1 VPTIPEPNPASAS
14 PPASRPF
21 QVDLRGIV
29 DLLSRSI
36 YSGPQVYLREL
47 LQNGVDAITARQAL
61 PGAPPGAIRITP
73 ATGPDGELVF
83 TDNGIGLTAA
93 EVGELLAT
101 VGRSSKRDVLDLPR
115 TDRLGQFG
123 IGLLS
128 CFMVSDDI
136 RVLSRSAGGEPPVEW
151 VGSADGTFTVRELS
165 AGELEDMVGP
175 RALGGFGGLG
185 IGTQVRLRPRSGEGE
200 LTSAAAVLDLATR
213 YGAYLPVPVRV
224 DLPGGGEQMVSAEP
238 LFAGPFVLPS
248 PELMALGKE
257 LIGAEP
263 LDAIALHVPATGTR
277 GTAFVLPF
285 APSPGARQA
294 TRVYLRGMLLSERVD
309 DLLPEWA
316 FFARCVVDTTGLRPT
331 ASRESLIQDD
341 ALEETRA
348 ELGAT
353 LRRWVATMANRD
365 PVRLST
371 FLGVH
376 HLALR
381 ALVLHDDELAGF
393 IVPWLPIETSN
404 GQTTYRELLR
414 GGEPLRFAETVDEF
428 RQIAAIA
435 RPDAPVINGGY
446 VYDSDILRRLPELI
460 PGTVVETVTVTD
472 ELASLDV
479 PPLAERPAAQRLQAR
494 AEAALRELD
503 CTVLVRSFAP
513 DTRPARHI
521 ADAGVLRRLQRQ
533 RAKEA
538 GSGMWASIL
547 QRIDDAQTTADAQ
560 NPSAAET
567 VGAAGQ
573 LCLNWRN
580 RLVRALAESTDELLL
595 ARTVRVVHVQALLA
609 AHRPLRA
616 VERASL
622 TDALTD
628 IVHLSAGLGAD
639 LGDLPDAP
647 GEN

>member
-1 VPTIPEPNPASAS
+1 MPTTPEPTPAPAS
-14 PPASRPF
+14 PPAARPF

-47 LQNGVDAITARQAL
+47 LQNGVDAITARQSL
-61 PGAPPGAIRITP
+61 PGAPPGVIRITP
-73 ATGPDGELVF
+73 AAAPGGELVF

-151 VGSADGTFTVRELS
+151 VGSADGTFTVREITEAEIL
-165 AGELEDMVGP
+165 DVVGP
-175 RALGGFGGLG
+175 GGLAT
-185 IGTQVRLRPRSGEGE
+185 GTQVRLRPRSAGTGEGA
-200 LTSAAAVLDLATR
+200 LTSAAGVLDLASR

-224 DLPGGGEQMVSAEP
+224 DLPGGGEQTVSGEP
-238 LFAGPFVLPS
+238 LFAQPFLLPS
-248 PELMALGKE
+248 PGLMALGRE
-257 LIGAEP
+257 LVGADP
-263 LDAIALHVPATGTR
+263 LDAIPLHVPATGTR

-348 ELGAT
+348 ELGAA

-414 GGEPLRFAETVDEF
+414 RGDPLRFAETVDEF

-446 VYDSDILRRLPELI
+446 VYDSDILRRLPDLI
-460 PGTVVETVTVTD
+460 PGTVVETVTITD

-494 AEAALRELD
+494 AEAALKDLD

-513 DTRPARHI
+513 DTLPALHI

-547 QRIDDAQTTADAQ
+547 QRIDDAQDAQ
-560 NPSAAET
+560 NASEGEAET

-580 RLVRALAESTDELLL
+580 RLVRALAESEDELLL

-639 LGDLPDAP
+639 LGDMPDAP

>member
-1 VPTIPEPNPASAS
+1 MPAHPE

-47 LQNGVDAITARQAL
+47 LQNGVDAITARQAV

-73 ATGPDGELVF
+73 GESLVF

-136 RVLSRSAGGEPPVEW
+136 RVLSRSAGGEAPVEW
-151 VGSADGTFTVRELS
+151 IGSADGTFTVRELPLDTPI
-165 AGELEDMVGP
+165 EV
-175 RALGGFGGLG
+175 
-185 IGTQVRLRPRSGEGE
+185 GTQVHLKPRPGEGD
-200 LTSAAAVLDLATR
+200 LTSATGVLDLATR
-213 YGAYLPVPVRV
+213 FGAYLPVPVRV
-224 DLPGGGEQMVSAEP
+224 DLPGGGEQTVSAEP
-238 LFAGPFVLPS
+238 LFAHPFTHPS
-248 PELMALGKE
+248 PELMALGRD
-257 LIGAEP
+257 LIGADP
-263 LDAIALHVPATGTR
+263 LDAIPLHVPATGTR

-294 TRVYLRGMLLSERVD
+294 TRVYLRGMLLSERAD

-331 ASRESLIQDD
+331 ASREALIQDD

-348 ELGAT
+348 ELGAA

-371 FLGVH
+371 FLSVH

-381 ALVLHDDELAGF
+381 SLVLHDDELAGF

-414 GGEPLRFAETVDEF
+414 RGGPLRFAETVDEF

-446 VYDSDILRRLPELI
+446 VYDSDILRRLPDLI
-460 PGTVVETVTVTD
+460 PGTVVETVTITD

-479 PPLAERPAAQRLQAR
+479 PPLAERPSAQRLQAR
-494 AEAALRELD
+494 AEAALQDLD

-513 DTRPARHI
+513 DTLPALHI

-547 QRIDDAQTTADAQ
+547 QRIDDAHDSTPQDQ
-560 NPSAAET
+560 AEP

-580 RLVRALAESTDELLL
+580 RLVRALAESDDDLLL

-639 LGDLPDAP
+639 LGELPDAP

>member
-1 VPTIPEPNPASAS
+1 MPAIPEPTPAEAT

-47 LQNGVDAITARQAL
+47 LQNGVDAITAREGM
-61 PGAPPGAIRITP
+61 PGTPPGAIRITP
-73 ATGPDGELVF
+73 AHTPGGELVF

-151 VGSADGTFTVRELS
+151 VGSADGTFTVREL
-165 AGELEDMVGP
+165 LESEVE
-175 RALGGFGGLG
+175 AAGGLAV
-185 IGTQVRLRPRSGEGE
+185 GTQVRLRPRAGDGE
-200 LTSAAAVLDLATR
+200 LTSPTGVLDLASR

-224 DLPGGGEQMVSAEP
+224 DLPGGGEQIVSGEP
-238 LFAGPFVLPS
+238 LFAQPFTHAT
-248 PELMALGKE
+248 PELMALGRE
-257 LIGAEP
+257 LIGADP
-263 LDAIALHVPATGTR
+263 LDAIPLHVPATGTR

-294 TRVYLRGMLLSERVD
+294 TRVYLRGMLLSERTD

-316 FFARCVVDTTGLRPT
+316 FFARCVVDTSGLRPT

-348 ELGAT
+348 ELGAA
-353 LRRWVATMANRD
+353 LRRWVATLANRD

-381 ALVLHDDELAGF
+381 SLVLHDDELAGF

-414 GGEPLRFAETVDEF
+414 RGAPLRFAETVDEF

-460 PGTVVETVTVTD
+460 PGTVVETVTITD

-479 PPLAERPAAQRLQAR
+479 PPLAERPSAQRLQAR
-494 AEAALRELD
+494 AEAALKDLD

-513 DTRPARHI
+513 DTLPALHI

-547 QRIDDAQTTADAQ
+547 QRIDDAQDSQ
-560 NPSAAET
+560 RSQHQIDGEGEN

-580 RLVRALAESTDELLL
+580 RLVRALAESDDDLLL

-639 LGDLPDAP
+639 LGDMPDAP

>member
-1 VPTIPEPNPASAS
+1 MPTLPEPTPASVP

-47 LQNGVDAITARQAL
+47 LQNGVDAITARQGL
-61 PGAPPGAIRITP
+61 PGSAPGAIRITP
-73 ATGPDGELVF
+73 ASGPEGELVF

-136 RVLSRSAGGEPPVEW
+136 RVLSRSAGGAPPVEW
-151 VGSADGTFTVRELS
+151 VGSADGTFTVRELTDGS
-165 AGELEDMVGP
+165 
-175 RALGGFGGLG
+175 GLAE

-224 DLPGGGEQMVSAEP
+224 DLPGGGEQLVSAEP
-238 LFAGPFVLPS
+238 LFASPFALPS

-331 ASRESLIQDD
+331 ASRESLIEDD

-381 ALVLHDDELAGF
+381 ALVLHDDELAQF

-494 AEAALRELD
+494 AEAALRDLD

-513 DTRPARHI
+513 DTLPALHI

-547 QRIDDAQTTADAQ
+547 QRIDDAQNTADAQ
-560 NPSAAET
+560 GAPVGET

>member
-1 VPTIPEPNPASAS
+1 MPPTPDSA
-14 PPASRPF
+14 RPF
-21 QVDLRGIV
+21 QVDLRGVV

-47 LQNGVDAITARQAL
+47 LQNGVDAIAARQEL
-61 PGAPPGAIRITP
+61 PGAPAGVIRISP
-73 ATGPDGELVF
+73 ALRSGDELVF
-83 TDNGIGLTAA
+83 TDNGIGLSAA
-93 EVGELLAT
+93 EVADLLAT
-101 VGRSSKRDVLDLPR
+101 VGRTSKHDVLDLPR

-136 RVLSRSAGGEPPVEW
+136 RVLSRSAAGDPPVEW

-165 AGELEDMVGP
+165 DTQFEQATRP
-175 RALGGFGGLG
+175 GGSTTPGGDRPG
-185 IGTQVRLRPRSGEGE
+185 IADAGTQVRLRPRPGGSGEHD
-200 LTSAAAVLDLATR
+200 LTSASGVLDLATR
-213 YGAYLPVPVRV
+213 YGAYLPVPVLV
-224 DLPGGGEQMVSAEP
+224 DLPGGERPVSRPPLFTEQFTTPSAE
-238 LFAGPFVLPS
+238 LL
-248 PELMALGKE
+248 ELGRE
-257 LIGAEP
+257 LIGAQP
-263 LDAIALHVPATGTR
+263 LDAVALNVPATGTR

-316 FFARCVVDTTGLRPT
+316 FFARCVVETTGLRPT

-348 ELGAT
+348 ELGAA
-353 LRRWVATMANRD
+353 LRRWVVTMAGRD
-365 PVRLST
+365 PVRLSS

-404 GQTTYRELLR
+404 GRTTYRELLR
-414 GGEPLRFAETVDEF
+414 QGEPLRFAETVDEF

-435 RPDAPVINGGY
+435 RPEAPVINGGY
-446 VYDSDILRRLPELI
+446 VYDADILRRLPTLI
-460 PGTVVETVTVTD
+460 PGTVVETVSLTD

-479 PPLAERPAAQRLQAR
+479 PPLADRPAAQLLQAR
-494 AEAALRELD
+494 AEQALEDLD

-513 DTRPARHI
+513 DTLPALHI

-547 QRIDDAQTTADAQ
+547 QRIDDAQESSPDL
-560 NPSAAET
+560 SET
-567 VGAAGQ
+567 VGSAGQ

-580 RLVRALAESTDELLL
+580 RLVRALAESTDDLLL
-595 ARTVRVVHVQALLA
+595 TRTVRVVHVQALLA

-628 IVHLSAGLGAD
+628 IVHLSAGLGAG

>member
-513 DTRPARHI
+513 DTLPALHI

>member
-1 VPTIPEPNPASAS
+1 VSPSPESA
-14 PPASRPF
+14 RPF
-21 QVDLRGIV
+21 QVDLRGVV

-47 LQNGVDAITARQAL
+47 LQNGVDAITARQEL
-61 PGAPPGAIRITP
+61 PGAPAGAIRITA
-73 ATGPDGELVF
+73 ATRPGDELVF
-83 TDNGIGLTAA
+83 TDNGIGLSAT
-93 EVGELLAT
+93 EVAELLAT
-101 VGRSSKRDVLDLPR
+101 VGRTAKRDVLDLPR

-128 CFMVSDDI
+128 CFMVSDEI
-136 RVLSRSAGGEPPVEW
+136 RVLSRSAAGDPPVEW
-151 VGSADGTFTVRELS
+151 VGSADGTFVVRELS
-165 AGELEDMVGP
+165 PTQFEQATRWRDSGGPDGARGSLE
-175 RALGGFGGLG
+175 ALDAVQV
-185 IGTQVRLRPRSGEGE
+185 GTQVRLRPRAGGAGEHD
-200 LTSAAAVLDLATR
+200 LTATAAVLDLATR
-213 YGAYLPVPVRV
+213 YGAYLPVPVLV
-224 DLPGGGEQMVSAEP
+224 DLPDGPRSVSAEP
-238 LFAGPFVLPS
+238 LFAQQYTKPS
-248 PELMALGKE
+248 AELLELGRE
-257 LIGAEP
+257 LIGAQP
-263 LDAIALHVPATGTR
+263 LDAVALHVPATGTR
-277 GTAFVLPF
+277 GTAFILPF

-316 FFARCVVDTTGLRPT
+316 FFARCVMDTSGLRPT
-331 ASRESLIQDD
+331 ASREALIQDD

-348 ELGAT
+348 ELGAA
-353 LRRWVATMANRD
+353 LRRWVVTMAGRD
-365 PVRLST
+365 PVRLSS

-381 ALVLHDDELAGF
+381 ALVLHDEELAAF

-404 GQTTYRELLR
+404 GRTTYRELLR
-414 GGEPLRFAETVDEF
+414 QGEPLRFAETVDEF
-428 RQIAAIA
+428 RQISAIA
-435 RPDAPVINGGY
+435 RPQAPVINGGY
-446 VYDSDILRRLPELI
+446 VYDADILRMLPRLI
-460 PGTVVETVTVTD
+460 PGTVVETVSLTD

-479 PPLAERPAAQRLQAR
+479 PPLADRPAAQQLQAR
-494 AEAALRELD
+494 AEAALQDLD

-513 DTRPARHI
+513 DTIPALHI

-547 QRIDDAQTTADAQ
+547 QRIDDAQEAVPD
-560 NPSAAET
+560 PGET

-580 RLVRALAESTDELLL
+580 RLVRALAESTDDLLL
-595 ARTVRVVHVQALLA
+595 TRTVRVVHVQALLA

-628 IVHLSAGLGAD
+628 IVHLSAGLGAG
-639 LGDLPDAP
+639 LGDMPDAP

>member
-1 VPTIPEPNPASAS
+1 
-14 PPASRPF
+14 
-21 QVDLRGIV
+21 
-29 DLLSRSI
+29 
-36 YSGPQVYLREL
+36 
-47 LQNGVDAITARQAL
+47 
-61 PGAPPGAIRITP
+61 
-73 ATGPDGELVF
+73 
-83 TDNGIGLTAA
+83 
-93 EVGELLAT
+93 
-101 VGRSSKRDVLDLPR
+101 
-115 TDRLGQFG
+115 
-123 IGLLS
+123 
-128 CFMVSDDI
+128 
-136 RVLSRSAGGEPPVEW
+136 
-151 VGSADGTFTVRELS
+151 
-165 AGELEDMVGP
+165 
-175 RALGGFGGLG
+175 
-185 IGTQVRLRPRSGEGE
+185 
-200 LTSAAAVLDLATR
+200 
-213 YGAYLPVPVRV
+213 
-224 DLPGGGEQMVSAEP
+224 
-238 LFAGPFVLPS
+238 
-248 PELMALGKE
+248 
-257 LIGAEP
+257 
-263 LDAIALHVPATGTR
+263 
-277 GTAFVLPF
+277 
-285 APSPGARQA
+285 
-294 TRVYLRGMLLSERVD
+294 
-309 DLLPEWA
+309 
-316 FFARCVVDTTGLRPT
+316 
-331 ASRESLIQDD
+331 
-341 ALEETRA
+341 
-348 ELGAT
+348 
-353 LRRWVATMANRD
+353 
-365 PVRLST
+365 
-371 FLGVH
+371 VH

-513 DTRPARHI
+513 DTLPALHI

>member
-1 VPTIPEPNPASAS
+1 MPPPPEPT
-14 PPASRPF
+14 SRPF

-61 PGAPPGAIRITP
+61 PGAPAGAIRITP
-73 ATGPDGELVF
+73 ASAPGEDLVF

-151 VGSADGTFTVRELS
+151 VGSADGTFTVREIPESELLDV
-165 AGELEDMVGP
+165 AGP
-175 RALGGFGGLG
+175 GGLA
-185 IGTQVRLRPRSGEGE
+185 IGTQVRLRPRSVGAGEGD
-200 LTSAAAVLDLATR
+200 LTSAAGVLDLASR

-224 DLPGGGEQMVSAEP
+224 DLPGGGEQTVSSQP
-238 LFAGPFVLPS
+238 LFAQPFSLPS
-248 PELMALGKE
+248 PQLLALGKE

-348 ELGAT
+348 ELGAA

-381 ALVLHDDELAGF
+381 ALVLHDDELAAF

-414 GGEPLRFAETVDEF
+414 RGEPLRFAETVDEF

-446 VYDSDILRRLPELI
+446 VYDSDILRRLPDLI
-460 PGTVVETVTVTD
+460 PGTVVETVTITD

-479 PPLAERPAAQRLQAR
+479 PALAERPAAQRLQAR
-494 AEAALRELD
+494 AEAALKDLD

-513 DTRPARHI
+513 DTLPALHI

-547 QRIDDAQTTADAQ
+547 QRIDDAQDAS
-560 NPSAAET
+560 NTSDGET
-567 VGAAGQ
+567 QAVGAAGQ

-580 RLVRALAESTDELLL
+580 RLVRALAESEDELLL

-639 LGDLPDAP
+639 LGDLPHAP

>member
-1 VPTIPEPNPASAS
+1 MPDS
-14 PPASRPF
+14 PDRTPRPF

-47 LQNGVDAITARQAL
+47 LQNGVDAITARGAL
-61 PGAPPGAIRITP
+61 PGSPPGSIRITP
-73 ATGPDGELVF
+73 AAGQDGELVF
-83 TDNGIGLTAA
+83 TDNGVGLTAA

-136 RVLSRSAGGEPPVEW
+136 RVLSRAAGGEPPVEW
-151 VGSADGTFTVRELS
+151 IGSADGTFTVRELDDD
-165 AGELEDMVGP
+165 E
-175 RALGGFGGLG
+175 ALPE
-185 IGTQVRLRPRSGEGE
+185 IGTQVRLRPRAGDGE
-200 LTSAAAVLDLATR
+200 LTSPTAVLELATR

-224 DLPGGGEQMVSAEP
+224 EMPGGEQTVSSEP
-238 LFAGPFVLPS
+238 LFAQPFTAPS

-257 LIGAEP
+257 LLGAEP
-263 LDAIALHVPATGTR
+263 LDAVPLHVPGTGTR

-294 TRVYLRGMLLSERVD
+294 TRVYLRGMLLSERID

-348 ELGAT
+348 ELGSA

-365 PVRLST
+365 PVRLSS

-414 GGEPLRFAETVDEF
+414 GGAPLRFAETVDEF

-435 RPDAPVINGGY
+435 RPDSPVINGGY
-446 VYDSDILRRLPELI
+446 VYDADILRRLPDLI
-460 PGTVVETVTVTD
+460 PGTVVETVTITD

-494 AEAALRELD
+494 AEEALKDLD

-513 DTRPARHI
+513 DTLPALHI

-547 QRIDDAQTTADAQ
+547 QRIDDAQNQQDAQ
-560 NPSAAET
+560 HQQNGEGET

-580 RLVRALAESTDELLL
+580 RLVRALADSDDELLL

-639 LGDLPDAP
+639 LGELPDAP